1 MADTSTS
8 PIQIALASGADRES
22 IYRLRHLVFAEELHQ
37 HPEHAEQR
45 LTDCTDAHNVYIV
58 AKLDQTI
65 VGCISVTPPGHKYSI
80 DRYLSREELPFL
92 CDDGLYEVRLLTIL
106 PGYRH
111 SVIGGELAGLLIYA
125 TFRWIDH
132 LGGRRVVA
140 IGRREVLGL
149 YCKIGLEPLGRE
161 IRCGAVTF
169 ELISTTMDNA
179 RRRLESYVPLVRYV
193 QPHVDWRL
201 AIPYLPTPST

>member
-1 MADTSTS
+1 MADITSSS
-8 PIQIALASGADRES
+8 PIQITLATDADREA

-37 HPEHAEQR
+37 HPANTEQR
-45 LTDCTDAHNVYIV
+45 LTDYTDAHNLYIL
-58 AKLDQTI
+58 AKLDDAI

-80 DRYLSREELPFL
+80 DKYLSRAELPFP

-125 TFRWIDH
+125 TFRWVDH
-132 LGGRRVVA
+132 LGGRRLVA

-149 YCKIGLEPLGRE
+149 YRKIGFEPLGRE

-169 ELISTTMDNA
+169 ELISTSLDNA
-179 RRRLESYVPLVRYV
+179 RQRLESYLPLVRYV

-201 AIPYLPTPST
+201 GIPYLPAPC